1 MADVTIGH
9 GSTVSFKIGA
19 AAAALLGQV
28 TAIGLPNPQIADVE
42 ATHFQSP
49 DRAREYIPGLKDN
62 GEITIGINYDAG
74 SATDTVVNDAM
85 AETAP
90 IEVTISIPTVSGTN
104 QEFTFPGIVKG
115 YEKAIPIDDR
125 QTATI
130 TIRVAGAVTQ
140 AAAGA

>member
-1 MADVTIGH
+1 MANVTIGH

-19 AAAALLGQV
+19 AAAVMIAEV
-28 TAIGLPNPQIADVE
+28 TSIGLPNPQIADVE

-62 GEITIGINYDAG
+62 GEIAIGINYDAG
-74 SATDTVVNDAM
+74 SATDDQVNLAM

-90 IEVTISIPTVSGTN
+90 ITVTITIPTVSGTD

-115 YEKAIPIDDR
+115 YEKNIPIDDR

-140 AAAGA
+140 EAAA